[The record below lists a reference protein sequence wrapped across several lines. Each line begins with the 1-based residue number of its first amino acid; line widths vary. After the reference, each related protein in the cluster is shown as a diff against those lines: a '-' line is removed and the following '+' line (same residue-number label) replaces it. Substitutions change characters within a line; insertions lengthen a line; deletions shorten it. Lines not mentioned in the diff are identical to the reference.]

1 MTPEQEYKKG
11 DRFGS
16 GVPMLDSVLLVI
28 AIICF
33 ILWKNLYS

>member
-16 GVPMLDSVLLVI
+16 DIPYLESVLLVI
-28 AIICF
+28 ALLA
-33 ILWKNLYS
+33 LWLLKK